1 MATTDIESLS
11 IELYLLFMY
20 QITTQQWFNIVTKLL
35 GIRSCSYEEIKNND
49 YIAAS
54 YSLNPDTS
62 VITDF
67 AVISDDNINIEN
79 LLNKSRGD
87 YAYTM
92 LDTGAADTDN
102 VAKEIAAIDGVIKAV
117 DLMQKEGYAFVSL
130 EELIEMLDKNEI
142 ITASTTIAI
151 MHYLLYK
158 KK

>member
-67 AVISDDNINIEN
+67 AVISNDFIVKLINTIN
-79 LLNKSRGD
+79 LIISFNDSHERYLAIVSQSVGTSNEYYGCLPKCSHKPTCCWGYTPILNKN
-87 YAYTM
+87 
-92 LDTGAADTDN
+92 TD
-102 VAKEIAAIDGVIKAV
+102 
-117 DLMQKEGYAFVSL
+117 
-130 EELIEMLDKNEI
+130 ELIEWVISNI
-142 ITASTTIAI
+142 PG
-151 MHYLLYK
+151 
-158 KK
+158 

>member
-67 AVISDDNINIEN
+67 AVISNDFIVKLINTIN
-79 LLNKSRGD
+79 LIISFNDSHERYLAIVSIMDVCQSVVINLHVVGD
-87 YAYTM
+87 ILLSQKKT
-92 LDTGAADTDN
+92 
-102 VAKEIAAIDGVIKAV
+102 
-117 DLMQKEGYAFVSL
+117 LM
-130 EELIEMLDKNEI
+130 N
-142 ITASTTIAI
+142 
-151 MHYLLYK
+151 
-158 KK
+158 